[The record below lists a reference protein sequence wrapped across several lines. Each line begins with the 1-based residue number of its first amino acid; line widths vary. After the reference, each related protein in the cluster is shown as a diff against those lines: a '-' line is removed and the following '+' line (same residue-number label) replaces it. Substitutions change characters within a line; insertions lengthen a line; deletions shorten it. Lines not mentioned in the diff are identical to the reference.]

1 MSQHDLIIDNGS
13 GASVRSDL
21 NGALAALGTT
31 MMGTGNPPSPQAGLL
46 WIDSNGTPWI
56 LKVYD
61 GVDWITIGTINAGP
75 NLFTVAGIGS
85 IVQAYDANTAKLN
98 VVQTF
103 TVAQRGST
111 SGSANISGSTTLDF
125 AVANDF
131 DRTLTGNVTLNN
143 PSNVVVGQKGT
154 IVLRQDG
161 TGGRTLAL
169 GSSWKSAGGIA
180 PTLSTTASAIDRL
193 DYHVVGSSEIH
204 VAASYDWK

>member
-31 MMGTGNPPSPQAGLL
+31 MMGTSNPPSPQAGLL
-46 WIDSNGTPWI
+46 WIDNNATPWI

-61 GVDWITIGTINAGP
+61 GVDWISLGTINATS
-75 NLFTVAGIGS
+75 NLYTVAGIGS
-85 IVQAYDANTAKLN
+85 LIQAYDANTAKLN

-161 TGGRTLAL
+161 TGGRTLTL
-169 GSSWKSAGGIA
+169 GSSWKNPGGIA
-180 PTLSTTASAIDRL
+180 PTLSIAASAIDRL
-193 DYHVVGSSEIH
+193 DYHVVGASEIH